1 MGAFGCISHALVRD
15 EGSVLNYLP
24 SIVSLGF
31 FRIKKRKYP
40 LDFIKLCKAL
50 PKKITFQ
57 ISYVIFYFL
66 LDQIYLEEL
75 CRDSTYGQN
84 LQFHP
89 DYTLDLYIHRCLN
102 EKTLE
107 NLYVWMF
114 FQVIGARQAIQAT
127 FLVSVDNQN
136 FKESTSL

>member
-50 PKKITFQ
+50 PKKKLHFR
-57 ISYVIFYFL
+57 FL
-66 LDQIYLEEL
+66 
-75 CRDSTYGQN
+75 
-84 LQFHP
+84 
-89 DYTLDLYIHRCLN
+89 
-102 EKTLE
+102 
-107 NLYVWMF
+107 M
-114 FQVIGARQAIQAT
+114 
-127 FLVSVDNQN
+127 
-136 FKESTSL
+136 